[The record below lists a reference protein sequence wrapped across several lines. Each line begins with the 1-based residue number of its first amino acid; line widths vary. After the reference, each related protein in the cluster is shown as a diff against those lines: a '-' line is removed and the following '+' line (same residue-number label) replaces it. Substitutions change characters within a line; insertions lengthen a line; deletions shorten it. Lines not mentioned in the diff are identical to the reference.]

1 MRPKFV
7 AQTYVKQVL
16 DGLEAFYQKCLE
28 TDEFNAD
35 DMLNFMEPIFTN
47 AGYRQ
52 PTVGNSRI
60 NILLIHDAGVGDFIM
75 MSAAIRELRRIYPTA
90 HITLMIRQNANSIAE
105 HCPYVDE
112 MLMNISPNDW
122 REFPQVYRRNQ
133 KMAAELLSR
142 RYDMAFAFTHYPSAI
157 LLAYMS
163 GARERISHHFDQQN
177 EAFEIGP
184 LFAFAPLV
192 TVEADKWI
200 FGTHSIESN
209 LALLSAVTRA
219 PIINREPEIWYT
231 PGDYAATAEFFRM
244 YMNPERKVYALCLG
258 GMSYRKMYPP
268 EKYAQLVQ
276 MIVEREPDINF
287 VILGAGPVDVES
299 ATKFKQSLDED
310 FVKDHIFDLTNAG
323 TYRMSAVML
332 KFCDMYIG
340 NDTGTMH
347 MAATVKTPVLSP
359 SCFATD
365 LDVRYNVLDIYYPY
379 GVPSVTV
386 LVKNALPECKEAR
399 NGVGCVIEAKPHCIT
414 QIEPDTMYAAYEML
428 KERIAQNIIE
438 PLFVS

>member
-1 MRPKFV
+1 MRPTFV
-7 AQTYVKQVL
+7 AQKDIKQVT

-28 TDEFNAD
+28 SEEFNAD
-35 DMLNFMEPIFTN
+35 NMLEFMEPIFKS

-52 PTVGNSRI
+52 PAVGSNQI

-75 MSAAIRELRRIYPTA
+75 MSAALRELRRIYPNA
-90 HITLMIRQNANSIAE
+90 HITLMIRQPANPIAE

-112 MLMNISPNDW
+112 ILINISPRDW
-122 REFPQVYRRNQ
+122 REFPQVYQRNQ
-133 KMAAELLSR
+133 KMATELLSR
-142 RYDMAFAFTHYPSAI
+142 RYDMAFAFTHYPSTP

-163 GARERISHHFDQQN
+163 GARERISHHFDEQN

-184 LFAFAPLV
+184 LFAFEPLV
-192 TVEADKWI
+192 TLEANKWI
-200 FGTHSIESN
+200 YGTHSIESS
-209 LALLSAVTRA
+209 LALLTAVTHA
-219 PIINREPEIWYT
+219 PIINREAEVWYT
-231 PGDYAATAEFFRM
+231 AGDYAATAEFFRL
-244 YMNPERKVYALCLG
+244 YMDPNRKVYALCMG

-268 EKYAQLVQ
+268 EKYARLVQ
-276 MIVEREPDINF
+276 LIVEQEPDINF
-287 VILGAGPVDVES
+287 VILGAGPVDVEA
-299 ATKFKQSLDED
+299 ATKFKQSLDEE
-310 FVKDHIFDLTNAG
+310 FVKDHVFDLTNAG

-332 KFCDMYIG
+332 SFCDMYIG

-379 GVPSVTV
+379 HVPSVTV
-386 LVKNALPECKEAR
+386 LVRNALPECKETR
-399 NGVGCVIEAKPHCIT
+399 NGVGCVIEERPHCIT
-414 QIEPDTMYAAYEML
+414 QIEPETMYAAYEML
-428 KERIAQNIIE
+428 KDRIAQNIIE